1 MGVPVAVDKME
12 EVQLRNKASRIQKL
26 RPMEV
31 PEPEGPRWGYRN
43 RHGSYRTSDP

>member
-1 MGVPVAVDKME
+1 MGGPVVVDKME
-12 EVQLRNKASRIQKL
+12 KIQLRNKAGRIQTF

-43 RHGSYRTSDP
+43 RHGRYRISDP